1 MNIQKGNRVL
11 VNVAPFIGSW
21 QRSKDS
27 IPCRVLSVKESTVE
41 VATEHPYRELSMWV
55 SPSWIEELL
64 EPNLCRSHHV
74 GSAKDQYSEDSEPHK
89 CASLLPV

>member
-27 IPCRVLSVKESTVE
+27 IPCRVLSIKESSIE
-41 VATEHPYRELSMWV
+41 IATEPPYRELSMWI
-55 SPSWIEELL
+55 SPSWIEGLVDHDFCPSQEDNR
-64 EPNLCRSHHV
+64 EPLYV
-74 GSAKDQYSEDSEPHK
+74 
-89 CASLLPV
+89 

>member
-27 IPCRVLSVKESTVE
+27 IPCRVLSIKESSIE
-41 VATEHPYRELSMWV
+41 VATEPPYRELSMWIL
-55 SPSWIEELL
+55 PSWIEGLVDHDFCPSQEDNH
-64 EPNLCRSHHV
+64 EPLYV
-74 GSAKDQYSEDSEPHK
+74 
-89 CASLLPV
+89 